1 MKSVYPAS
9 FVILSLFFMAF
20 AIPEPSGRWEATTVF
35 EENIESDISLVTML
49 LTHTITNTLSVTCE
63 DIGELDFSSFPTA
76 LIPTDTTFLEFGV
89 PSDAEL
95 VLNVGTIVTEPVSE
109 TNYVVFEVQIN
120 DAMGLP
126 SAVETS
132 YPPGVINPES
142 QTCIPIFGTPLE
154 TGLFHFELN
163 CTVIISVFGSPFEL
177 SNFVFDHWIR
187 VLPNENG
194 IPGCVY
200 PFAGN
205 YSPIATFDDGS
216 CLERGCTDPSA
227 TNYSPTA
234 EIDSELC
241 VYCGEVPD
249 TDLCPEDID
258 ADGFVT
264 TADLLL
270 LLGSFGGVCL
280 N

>member
-9 FVILSLFFMAF
+9 FVILSLFYMAF

-35 EENIESDISLVTML
+35 EENIESDISLGTML

-154 TGLFHFELN
+154 TG
-163 CTVIISVFGSPFEL
+163 
-177 SNFVFDHWIR
+177 
-187 VLPNENG
+187 
-194 IPGCVY
+194 
-200 PFAGN
+200 
-205 YSPIATFDDGS
+205 
-216 CLERGCTDPSA
+216 
-227 TNYSPTA
+227 
-234 EIDSELC
+234 
-241 VYCGEVPD
+241 
-249 TDLCPEDID
+249 
-258 ADGFVT
+258 
-264 TADLLL
+264 
-270 LLGSFGGVCL
+270 
-280 N
+280 